1 LRYLL
6 LDTSFLIEMIK
17 LGKDLISKSEEFLE
31 EKLIPATTQRVLDE
45 LSEIAKR
52 KGKNAKFASLS
63 LKLAL
68 NFKKIFE
75 SEEKRTDLDIIKVG
89 LKNNCVIATA
99 DIEMASKA
107 FEKGLDVII
116 IKEREDS
123 CIKVLKNKFL
133 NIMISL
139 YLLIKLTGSDK
150 FV

>member
-1 LRYLL
+1 
-6 LDTSFLIEMIK
+6 MIK

-99 DIEMASKA
+99 DIELASKA

-116 IKEREDS
+116 IKEKGR
-123 CIKVLKNKFL
+123 IAALR
-133 NIMISL
+133 
-139 YLLIKLTGSDK
+139 Y
-150 FV
+150 

>member
-99 DIEMASKA
+99 DIELASKA

-116 IKEREDS
+116 IKEKRR
-123 CIKVLKNKFL
+123 IAALR
-133 NIMISL
+133 
-139 YLLIKLTGSDK
+139 Y
-150 FV
+150 

>member
-1 LRYLL
+1 METCRIRRDSLRYLL

-99 DIEMASKA
+99 DIELASKA

-116 IKEREDS
+116 IKEKGR
-123 CIKVLKNKFL
+123 IAALR
-133 NIMISL
+133 
-139 YLLIKLTGSDK
+139 Y
-150 FV
+150 

>member
-1 LRYLL
+1 MRYLL

-99 DIEMASKA
+99 DIELASKA

-116 IKEREDS
+116 IKEKRR
-123 CIKVLKNKFL
+123 IAALR
-133 NIMISL
+133 
-139 YLLIKLTGSDK
+139 Y
-150 FV
+150 

>member
-1 LRYLL
+1 MRYLL

-99 DIEMASKA
+99 DIELASKA

-116 IKEREDS
+116 IKEKGR
-123 CIKVLKNKFL
+123 IAALR
-133 NIMISL
+133 
-139 YLLIKLTGSDK
+139 Y
-150 FV
+150 

>member
-99 DIEMASKA
+99 DIELASKA

-116 IKEREDS
+116 IKEKGR
-123 CIKVLKNKFL
+123 IAALR
-133 NIMISL
+133 
-139 YLLIKLTGSDK
+139 Y
-150 FV
+150 